1 MAPARVGACRDGGSS
16 ARDAQRPPTR
26 DSVTTL
32 SVRIG
37 PSVCRSVCRSR
48 RQTEVRSGDVLVGKD
63 RASPS
68 GAAACCHAV
77 PSSSGSEFARNHV
90 VTGSIP
96 GTSSMCGRRGP
107 QVDFVA
113 HPDPS
118 PTPPSQRIAKRTVK
132 RPWTTAWHASPRG
145 WTRSTHDAEP
155 IDIARCR
162 VMPSVQAGT

>member
-118 PTPPSQRIAKRTVK
+118 PTPPVATHRETYRETSVDYRLARVATGVDALHT
-132 RPWTTAWHASPRG
+132 RRG
-145 WTRSTHDAEP
+145 TD
-155 IDIARCR
+155 
-162 VMPSVQAGT
+162 